1 VKEEEDKQTPAT
13 SSAEACF
20 TSITAALLANCLAC
34 WQPAAAAVMLLAAA
48 GAGGMADSTSI
59 AGHQN

>member
-48 GAGGMADSTSI
+48 GGMADSTSI